1 MLDEKRIKEA
11 ENNVK
16 SDLNE
21 GLLKKQTNL
30 TAKKMYI
37 ENSTLSLETAQ
48 KLLSLEDKSYKPYLW
63 IIVCSYY
70 SMFYIANAVLLELGY
85 KVEKKISH
93 KVTSDALIVYVRN
106 KLKKELLSEYE
117 NIKEDALGLI
127 SSKTDLLFESFDS
140 ERDKR
145 SIFQY
150 QMEEE
155 IKKGRALT
163 SLERAKT
170 FVFEMKKLLD

>member
-1 MLDEKRIKEA
+1 MLNEKRIKEA
-11 ENNVK
+11 ESNVK
-16 SDLNE
+16 SYLSE
-21 GLLKKQTNL
+21 GLLKKQTNQ
-30 TAKKMYI
+30 TAKKMHI
-37 ENSTLSLETAQ
+37 ENSNLSLETAQ
-48 KLLSLEDKSYKPYLW
+48 KLLSLENNSYKPYLW

-70 SMFYIANAVLLELGY
+70 SMFYIANAVLLQLGY

-117 NIKEDALGLI
+117 DIKETALELI
-127 SSKTDLLFESFDS
+127 SSKTDSLFESFDL

-155 IKKGRALT
+155 IKKGKALT
-163 SLERAKT
+163 SLQRAKI